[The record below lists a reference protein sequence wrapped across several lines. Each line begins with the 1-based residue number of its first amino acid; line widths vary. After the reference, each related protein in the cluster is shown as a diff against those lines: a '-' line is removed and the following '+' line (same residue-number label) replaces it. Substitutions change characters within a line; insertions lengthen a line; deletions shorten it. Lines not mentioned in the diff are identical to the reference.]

1 MYQILNVQGMTCGH
15 CERAVTEAVKTV
27 DPQATV
33 KIDLA
38 TGMVEIDSTQPRDA
52 LSKAITEEGYAVQA
66 EKISTDAKSG
76 GCGGQ
81 CSCG

>member
-1 MYQILNVQGMTCGH
+1 MHQVLNVQGMTCGH

-38 TGMVEIDSTQPRDA
+38 TGIVEIDSEQPREA
-52 LSKAITEEGYAVQA
+52 LANAITEEGYTVQP
-66 EKISTDAKSG
+66 EKVATDMKSG
-76 GCGGQ
+76 GCGGK